1 MIIFDMK
8 IVGKRLY
15 EARKNM
21 GMTQEELAEAASMSL
36 RTYADI
42 ERGCVNMRVETILR
56 ICSVLH
62 ITPNDIFVENSADVI
77 ASQSQLIEKL
87 NELPLKNKKT
97 ALELLDIY
105 LNSI

>member
-8 IVGKRLY
+8 AVGNKLY
-15 EARKNM
+15 TARKAS
-21 GMTQEELAEAASMSL
+21 GLTQDELAEAANMSL

-42 ERGCVNMRVETILR
+42 ERGCVNMRVDTILR

-62 ITPNDIFVENSADVI
+62 ITPDDIFVEKSEDVLSEHI
-77 ASQSQLIEKL
+77 NIIDRLEQ
-87 NELPLKNKKT
+87 LPLKNKKT
-97 ALELLDIY
+97 ALELLNIY